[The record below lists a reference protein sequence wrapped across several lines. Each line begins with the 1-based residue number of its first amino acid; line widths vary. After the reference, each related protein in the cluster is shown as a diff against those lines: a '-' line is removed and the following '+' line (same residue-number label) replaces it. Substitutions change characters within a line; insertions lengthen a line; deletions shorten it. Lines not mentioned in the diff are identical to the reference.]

1 MKSKEN
7 VLVLILLAGC
17 AWGSAFGQVSLQTGV
32 FAGGGGMFS
41 NGTYA
46 AAGTIGQ
53 GVIGRSVGVT
63 YAASAGFW
71 GDGAVILD
79 VEGPV
84 AERMP
89 VEYALRQN
97 FPNPFNPG
105 TTIQYELSEPS
116 QVRLSVYD
124 VLGREVSVLVNE
136 GMEAGR
142 HTVRLDGTG
151 LSSGVY
157 LYRVQA
163 RPLRPEG
170 GRDFVQTRR
179 CVVLK

>member
-17 AWGSAFGQVSLQTGV
+17 AWGHAFGQVSLQTGV

-105 TTIQYELSEPS
+105 TTIQYELPEASH
-116 QVRLSVYD
+116 VRLSVYD

-136 GMEAGR
+136 RMEAGR
-142 HTVRLDGTG
+142 HTARLDGAG

-170 GRDFVQTRR
+170 GRDFVQTHR